1 MCIYIF
7 FSVIGKIKKK
17 KGLGEENNYVIT
29 NPKPD
34 SSVKK
39 PTTLKDL
46 DRKLDS

>member
-17 KGLGEENNYVIT
+17 KGLGEENKYVIT

-39 PTTLKDL
+39 PTNLKDL